1 MELNVY
7 FNIAEIMSASLRETR
22 LSSLV
27 SLTGGSAGGVYVV
40 EDNESSHL
48 KQFNDAFMQFKGD
61 GGGGPA
67 VRKFFQKTYR

>member
-1 MELNVY
+1 MVH
-7 FNIAEIMSASLRETR
+7 FTIFQITSVCLRETR